1 MNRATSPY
9 RRFVIL
15 LLWLLLICLAVH
27 FMQDLE
33 TGRVDLMGSVIR
45 VCNNAIH
52 SGLLA
57 VVIPLI
63 IMVVLALKVL
73 FLPRLF
79 SHSGFLPI
87 PILPPK

>member
-9 RRFVIL
+9 RRIVIL
-15 LLWLLLICLAVH
+15 LLWLLVICLAVH
-27 FMQDLE
+27 FLQDLQI
-33 TGRVDLMGSVIR
+33 GRVDLMGSVIK

-57 VVIPLI
+57 VVIPPIFL
-63 IMVVLALKVL
+63 VVLALKLL
-73 FLPRLF
+73 FMPRLF
-79 SHSGFLPI
+79 SHSGFLPV

>member
-1 MNRATSPY
+1 MNKAISPY
-9 RRFVIL
+9 RRFVII

-27 FMQDLE
+27 FLNDLQ

-57 VVIPLI
+57 VVISPI
-63 IMVVLALKVL
+63 ILMVLALKLL
-73 FLPRLF
+73 FMPRLF
-79 SHSGFLPI
+79 SHSGFLPV